1 MIKYI
6 SKNIK
11 PLIPKLIYENIR
23 KVFTAVLTPIFFS
36 KDTGHFK
43 SSMKSLAVDNN
54 SKPICWFSYPA
65 IDYLETLDFKNII
78 VLEFGSGQSTLWW
91 QQRCLKI
98 SSFENDKKWFD
109 HIQKHIN
116 INNSLNLIQNNKLSN
131 QQLSIVK
138 SEKFDVLIID
148 GSYDRFEALNLSIN
162 YLSEKGI
169 VIIDNSEGYYTGK
182 GQDKYGY
189 FPMLKL
195 MKEKK
200 FCRIDF
206 FGYAPGVIIPHSTS
220 IFFKNNSFIFDQD
233 NFPKISRRS
242 LEYEDRKLK
251 KLI

>member
-1 MIKYI
+1 MIKFI

-11 PLIPKLIYENIR
+11 PLVPKFIYENIR
-23 KVFTAVLTPIFFS
+23 KIFTALLTPFFFS

-43 SSMKSLAVDNN
+43 SSIKALAVDRN

-65 IDYLETLDFKNII
+65 IDYLEALDFKNIS

-91 QQRCLKI
+91 QERCLKI
-98 SSFENDKKWFD
+98 SSFENDEKWF
-109 HIQKHIN
+109 KHIHKF
-116 INNSLNLIQNNKLSN
+116 IHKKNSLNLVQNNKLTD
-131 QQLSIVK
+131 QQLNIIK
-138 SEKFDVLIID
+138 SERFDVLIID

-220 IFFKNNSFIFDQD
+220 IFFKENSFIFDQD
-233 NFPKISRRS
+233 NLPKISRRS
-242 LEYEDRKLK
+242 FAYEDRKLK